1 MAKYLKIGFV
11 RELESKLNN
20 EEISYSNFIELM
32 ETECL
37 KNYKSDNTLRKR
49 IVRVFGEIFKG
60 FKWAEENRHKS
71 GWGKF

>member
-20 EEISYSNFIELM
+20 EEISYAKFIELM
-32 ETECL
+32 EKECL
-37 KNYKSDNTLRKR
+37 KNYKIDNTLRKR

-71 GWGKF
+71 GWGKI